1 MRWYRNIIA
10 SFRQLHIQQRFFHC
24 LALVVVLF
32 ILSFPW
38 PVLEAFAWMILLCL
52 ITLTLA
58 DFILLFGYSLAVT
71 AERITSKRFSLGD
84 PNEVRVVLKYKGK
97 FPIHVTCYD
106 ELPEQFQKRD
116 LTWAITLAND
126 EFYEYMYRV
135 TPTSRGEYTF
145 GFVRALVASNLG
157 ILQRNLPLANP
168 LTVPVYP
175 SIIQMKKYEM
185 LAFAR
190 ISSFEGIKRTRRIGH
205 SYEFEKIR
213 HYAMGDDLRSI
224 NWKATSRR
232 NNLMVNQY
240 EDERAQQVYFI
251 LDKSRV
257 MQMPFNGLT
266 LLDYSINS
274 ILVLANIALQKY
286 DRVGLISF
294 ANKLGTVVKSNSTQV
309 QLPKMMQALYAER
322 PKAEESDFDIL
333 NFAIKSIVRNRS
345 LLFLFT
351 NFESDYALVRALPM
365 LRKLNATH
373 LLVVVLFENS
383 ELRDF
388 SKGSQSYVSDI
399 YTQTIAHRLL
409 QDKKNLVARL
419 NKFGIQTVLAAPEDL
434 SIQTINKYLEL
445 KSKGLI

>member
-1 MRWYRNIIA
+1 
-10 SFRQLHIQQRFFHC
+10 
-24 LALVVVLF
+24 
-32 ILSFPW
+32 
-38 PVLEAFAWMILLCL
+38 
-52 ITLTLA
+52 
-58 DFILLFGYSLAVT
+58 
-71 AERITSKRFSLGD
+71 
-84 PNEVRVVLKYKGK
+84 
-97 FPIHVTCYD
+97 
-106 ELPEQFQKRD
+106 
-116 LTWAITLAND
+116 
-126 EFYEYMYRV
+126 
-135 TPTSRGEYTF
+135 
-145 GFVRALVASNLG
+145 
-157 ILQRNLPLANP
+157 
-168 LTVPVYP
+168 
-175 SIIQMKKYEM
+175 
-185 LAFAR
+185 
-190 ISSFEGIKRTRRIGH
+190 
-205 SYEFEKIR
+205 
-213 HYAMGDDLRSI
+213 MGDDLRSI

-294 ANKLGTVVKSNSTQV
+294 ANKLGTLVKSNSTQV